1 MTLELRKYH
10 LIKLITDLNDAEILN
25 KVELLLHSNDNQDQ
39 LLLNLIKPIKE
50 TLDIEALMKEQNYQ
64 HPSQGELDEIMKEAD
79 IEEPIEEL
87 LEMI

>member
-50 TLDIEALMKEQNYQ
+50 TLDIEALMNEQNYQ
-64 HPSQGELDEIMKEAD
+64 HPSPGELDEIMKEAD
-79 IEEPIEEL
+79 IKEPIEEL